1 MFISAAIHTQ
11 SVWKAEYT
19 YITTKA
25 DEIENYNKVKVSQ
38 NLDVRFGMKSNTLHD
53 HTN

>member
-11 SVWKAEYT
+11 SVWKAAYT

-25 DEIENYNKVKVSQ
+25 DEIENYNKVKVTH
-38 NLDVRFGMKSNTLHD
+38 RTLMLELE
-53 HTN
+53 